1 MESGK
6 AGVWRFGMRSNGAKR
21 GQVQGLAGSWLWGW
35 VIILMAVPL
44 GARHPAAGYPASSLQ
59 PVTIR
64 AFEDYVAGTEARSGK
79 SLGPADFFWVDEL
92 TKQEKEEAYERLK
105 SGKVEL
111 RHVSAKEA
119 GGSSAIPGG
128 MIHDWQGMV
137 FIPGVKLVEVLKL
150 LQDYDHHTT
159 YYAPD
164 VERAKIEAHDG
175 DHFRVFMRFR
185 RKKILT
191 VVLNTEQEIT
201 YYRDSPTRAHSRS
214 SAIRIAEVENA
225 GTPQEKEKTPG
236 NDNGFMWRLETW
248 WRMEERDGGVYVQNE
263 VVSLTRDIP
272 GVLAWM
278 IEPFLTSIPKE
289 SLEFTMEATRRG
301 VLGRKGQ

>member
-1 MESGK
+1 M
-6 AGVWRFGMRSNGAKR
+6 
-21 GQVQGLAGSWLWGW
+21 
-35 VIILMAVPL
+35 LMAALL
-44 GARHPAAGYPASSLQ
+44 GASCPAGGYPAPSLQ
-59 PVTIR
+59 PATIR
-64 AFEDYVAGTEARSGK
+64 AFENYVAGTEARSEK
-79 SLGPADFFWVDEL
+79 SLGQADFFWIDEL
-92 TKQEKEEAYERLK
+92 TKQKKEEAYERLK

-111 RHVSAKEA
+111 RHVSGEDT
-119 GGSSAIPGG
+119 GGKSAIRGG
-128 MIHDWQGMV
+128 MIHDWQGMI
-137 FIPGVKLVEVLKL
+137 FIPGAKLDEVLNL
-150 LQDYDHHTT
+150 LQDYDHHAT

-164 VERAKIEAHDG
+164 VERAKIEARDG

-236 NDNGFMWRLETW
+236 DDNGFMWRLETW
-248 WRMEERDGGVYVQNE
+248 WRLEERDGGVYVQNE

-272 GVLAWM
+272 ALLAWM

-289 SLEFTMEATRRG
+289 SLEFTLGATRRG
-301 VLGRKGQ
+301 VLDRRGR

>member
-1 MESGK
+1 
-6 AGVWRFGMRSNGAKR
+6 MRRNGAKR
-21 GQVQGLAGSWLWGW
+21 GQVQGLAGRWLWRW
-35 VIILMAVPL
+35 VILLIAVPL
-44 GARHPAAGYPASSLQ
+44 GASYPAAGYPASSLQ
-59 PVTIR
+59 PATIR
-64 AFEDYVAGTEARSGK
+64 AFENYVARTEVRSGK
-79 SLGPADFFWVDEL
+79 SLGLADFFWIDEL
-92 TKQEKEEAYERLK
+92 TKAKKEEAYERLK

-111 RHVSAKEA
+111 QHVSGEAA

-137 FIPGVKLVEVLKL
+137 FIPGAKLDEVLKL
-150 LQDYDHHTT
+150 LQDYDDHAK

-164 VERAKIEAHDG
+164 VEKAKIEAHDG
-175 DHFRVFMRFR
+175 EHFRVYMRFR

-214 SAIRIAEVENA
+214 SATRIAEVENA
-225 GTPQEKEKTPG
+225 GTPQEREKTPG
-236 NDNGFMWRLETW
+236 DDNGFMWRLETW

-272 GVLAWM
+272 AVLAWM

-301 VLGRKGQ
+301 VLGRKGH

>member
-1 MESGK
+1 
-6 AGVWRFGMRSNGAKR
+6 MRRNGAKR
-21 GQVQGLAGSWLWGW
+21 GQVQGLAGRWLWGW
-35 VIILMAVPL
+35 VIILLSAPL
-44 GARHPAAGYPASSLQ
+44 GASCLAAAYPASSLR
-59 PVTIR
+59 PDTIR
-64 AFEDYVAGTEARSGK
+64 AFEKYVAATEARSGK
-79 SLGPADFFWVDEL
+79 SVAQADFFWLDEL
-92 TKQEKEEAYERLK
+92 TKQKKEEAYERLK

-111 RHVSAKEA
+111 RHVSREEA
-119 GGSSAIPGG
+119 GQNSAIPGG
-128 MIHDWQGMV
+128 IIHDWQGMI
-137 FIPGVKLVEVLKL
+137 FIPGAKLDEVLNL
-150 LQDYDHHTT
+150 LQDYDHHAT

-185 RKKILT
+185 RKKIIT

-214 SAIRIAEVENA
+214 SAIRIAEVQNA

-236 NDNGFMWRLETW
+236 DDNGFMWRLETW

-272 GVLAWM
+272 AVLAWM

-289 SLEFTMEATRRG
+289 SLEFTMEAMRRG
-301 VLGRKGQ
+301 VLGLKER

>member
-1 MESGK
+1 MHSD
-6 AGVWRFGMRSNGAKR
+6 GAKR
-21 GQVQGLAGSWLWGW
+21 GQVQGLAGRWLWGW
-35 VIILMAVPL
+35 VITFMAVPL
-44 GARHPAAGYPASSLQ
+44 GASHALGGYPAPSLQ
-59 PVTIR
+59 PATIR
-64 AFEDYVAGTEARSGK
+64 AFENYVARTEARSGK
-79 SLGPADFFWVDEL
+79 SLGQADFFWIDEL
-92 TKQEKEEAYERLK
+92 TKQKKEEAYERLK

-111 RHVSAKEA
+111 RHVSREEA
-119 GGSSAIPGG
+119 GGSSTIPGG

-137 FIPGVKLVEVLKL
+137 FIPGAKLDDVLKL
-150 LQDYDHHTT
+150 LQDYDDHAT

-164 VERAKIEAHDG
+164 VEKAKIEAHDG
-175 DHFRVFMRFR
+175 DHFRVCMRFR

-214 SAIRIAEVENA
+214 SATRIAEVENA
-225 GTPQEKEKTPG
+225 GTPQEREKTPG
-236 NDNGFMWRLETW
+236 DDNGFTWRLETW
-248 WRMEERDGGVYVQNE
+248 WRMEEQDGGVYVQNE

-272 GVLAWM
+272 GILAWM

-301 VLGRKGQ
+301 VLGRKGR

>member
-1 MESGK
+1 
-6 AGVWRFGMRSNGAKR
+6 MRSNGAKR
-21 GQVQGLAGSWLWGW
+21 GQVQGLAGSWGW
-35 VIILMAVPL
+35 VIVLLGVPL
-44 GARHPAAGYPASSLQ
+44 GASFLATAYPASSLQ
-59 PVTIR
+59 PATIR
-64 AFEDYVAGTEARSGK
+64 AFENYVAGTEARSGK
-79 SLGPADFFWVDEL
+79 SVAQANFFWVDEL
-92 TKQEKEEAYERLK
+92 TKQKKEEAYERLK

-111 RHVSAKEA
+111 RHVSREVA
-119 GGSSAIPGG
+119 GQNSAIPGG

-137 FIPGVKLVEVLKL
+137 FIPGAKLDEVLNL
-150 LQDYDHHTT
+150 LQDYDHHAT

-214 SAIRIAEVENA
+214 SAIRIAEVQNA

-236 NDNGFMWRLETW
+236 DDNGFMWRLETW
-248 WRMEERDGGVYVQNE
+248 WRLEERDGGVYVQNE

-272 GVLAWM
+272 AVLAWM

-301 VLGRKGQ
+301 VLGRKGL

>member
-1 MESGK
+1 
-6 AGVWRFGMRSNGAKR
+6 
-21 GQVQGLAGSWLWGW
+21 
-35 VIILMAVPL
+35 
-44 GARHPAAGYPASSLQ
+44 LQ
-59 PVTIR
+59 QATIR
-64 AFEDYVAGTEARSGK
+64 AFENYVAVTEARLGK
-79 SLGPADFFWVDEL
+79 SLGQAEFFWIDEL
-92 TKQEKEEAYERLK
+92 AKEKKEEAYERLK
-105 SGKVEL
+105 NGKVEL
-111 RHVSAKEA
+111 RHVSAEEA
-119 GGSSAIPGG
+119 GGKSAIPGG

-137 FIPGVKLVEVLKL
+137 FIPGVKLYEVLKL
-150 LQDYDHHTT
+150 LQDYDHHAT

-164 VERAKIEAHDG
+164 VERAKIEAHEG
-175 DHFRVFMRFR
+175 DHFRVLMRFR
-185 RKKILT
+185 RKKIIT

-236 NDNGFMWRLETW
+236 DDNGFMWRLETW
-248 WRMEERDGGVYVQNE
+248 WRLEERDGGVYVQNE

-278 IEPFLTSIPKE
+278 IEPFVTSIPKE

-301 VLGRKGQ
+301 VLSHRGR

>member
-1 MESGK
+1 M
-6 AGVWRFGMRSNGAKR
+6 
-21 GQVQGLAGSWLWGW
+21 QGLAGRWLWRW
-35 VIILMAVPL
+35 VILLIAVPL
-44 GARHPAAGYPASSLQ
+44 GASYPAAGYPASSLQ
-59 PVTIR
+59 AATIR
-64 AFEDYVAGTEARSGK
+64 AFENYVARTEVRSGK
-79 SLGPADFFWVDEL
+79 SLERADFFWIDEL
-92 TKQEKEEAYERLK
+92 TKGEKEEAYERLK

-111 RHVSAKEA
+111 RHVSREEA
-119 GGSSAIPGG
+119 GGSSVIPGG

-137 FIPGVKLVEVLKL
+137 FIPGAKLDEVLKL
-150 LQDYDHHTT
+150 LQDYDDHAK

-191 VVLNTEQEIT
+191 VVLNTEQEIA

-225 GTPQEKEKTPG
+225 GTPQEREKTPG
-236 NDNGFMWRLETW
+236 DDNGFMWRLETW

-272 GVLAWM
+272 GILAWM

-301 VLGRKGQ
+301 VLGRKGH

>member
-1 MESGK
+1 MEI
-6 AGVWRFGMRSNGAKR
+6 RRSARRCSDAKR
-21 GQVQGLAGSWLWGW
+21 GQVHELAGRRLLRWLI
-35 VIILMAVPL
+35 VLMAALL
-44 GARHPAAGYPASSLQ
+44 GASRPAGGYPASSLQ
-59 PVTIR
+59 PATIR
-64 AFEDYVAGTEARSGK
+64 AFENYVAATEARFGK
-79 SLGPADFFWVDEL
+79 SLAQGDFFWVDDL
-92 TKQEKEEAYERLK
+92 AKQEKVEAYKRLQG
-105 SGKVEL
+105 GKVQL
-111 RHVSAKEA
+111 RHVSGQEA
-119 GGSSAIPGG
+119 GGNSAIPGG
-128 MIHDWQGMV
+128 MIHDWQGMI
-137 FIPGVKLVEVLKL
+137 FIPGAKLDEVLRL
-150 LQDYDHHTT
+150 LQDYDHHAT

-175 DHFRVFMRFR
+175 GHFRVFMRFR
-185 RKKILT
+185 RKKIVT

-225 GTPQEKEKTPG
+225 GTPEERERTPG

-272 GVLAWM
+272 AVLAWM

-289 SLEFTMEATRRG
+289 SLEFTLQATRRG
-301 VLGRKGQ
+301 VLGRKGR

>member
-1 MESGK
+1 
-6 AGVWRFGMRSNGAKR
+6 
-21 GQVQGLAGSWLWGW
+21 
-35 VIILMAVPL
+35 MAVPL
-44 GARHPAAGYPASSLQ
+44 GASRPAGGYPASPLQ
-59 PVTIR
+59 PATIR
-64 AFEDYVAGTEARSGK
+64 AFENYVAATEARSGK
-79 SLGPADFFWVDEL
+79 SLAQADFFWVDKL
-92 TKQEKEEAYERLK
+92 AKQKKEEAYERLK

-111 RHVSAKEA
+111 RHVSGEEG

-137 FIPGVKLVEVLKL
+137 FIPGAKLDEVLKL
-150 LQDYDHHTT
+150 LQDYDHHAT

-164 VERAKIEAHDG
+164 VEKAKIEAHDG

-225 GTPQEKEKTPG
+225 GTPQEKERPPG
-236 NDNGFMWRLETW
+236 NDSGFMWRLETW
-248 WRMEERDGGVYVQNE
+248 WRLEERDGGVYVQNE
-263 VVSLTRDIP
+263 AVSLTRDIP
-272 GVLAWM
+272 AVLAWM
-278 IEPFLTSIPKE
+278 IEPFITSIPKE
-289 SLEFTMEATRRG
+289 TLEFTLKATREGVRNRG
-301 VLGRKGQ
+301 KS

>member
-1 MESGK
+1 
-6 AGVWRFGMRSNGAKR
+6 
-21 GQVQGLAGSWLWGW
+21 
-35 VIILMAVPL
+35 MAALL
-44 GARHPAAGYPASSLQ
+44 GASRPAGGYPASSLQ
-59 PVTIR
+59 PATIR
-64 AFEDYVAGTEARSGK
+64 AFENYVAATEARFGK
-79 SLGPADFFWVDEL
+79 SLAQGDFFWVDDL
-92 TKQEKEEAYERLK
+92 AKQEKVEAYKRLQG
-105 SGKVEL
+105 GKVQL
-111 RHVSAKEA
+111 RHVSGQEA
-119 GGSSAIPGG
+119 GGNSAIPGG
-128 MIHDWQGMV
+128 MIHDWQGMI
-137 FIPGVKLVEVLKL
+137 FIPGAKLDEVLRL
-150 LQDYDHHTT
+150 LQDYDHHAT

-175 DHFRVFMRFR
+175 GHFRVFMRFR
-185 RKKILT
+185 RKKIVT

-225 GTPQEKEKTPG
+225 GTPEERERTPG

-272 GVLAWM
+272 AVLAWM

-289 SLEFTMEATRRG
+289 SLEFTLQATRRG
-301 VLGRKGQ
+301 VLGRKGR